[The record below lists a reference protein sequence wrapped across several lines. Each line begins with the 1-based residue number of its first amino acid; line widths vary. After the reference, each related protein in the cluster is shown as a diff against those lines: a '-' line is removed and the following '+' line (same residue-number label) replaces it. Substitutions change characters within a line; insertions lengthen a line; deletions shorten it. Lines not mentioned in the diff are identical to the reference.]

1 MAFKKK
7 KTPFMV
13 SKERELMKLFFNQIK
28 RWKGLTSIIATSGG
42 INGKWFDPNNPYEI
56 TSTKGMRMVSIKA
69 AFQEEDEFIK
79 DAMEFRQFS
88 IEFCKT
94 TMGSRPTVNP
104 NQEERNER
112 RSFRP
117 CKRQSGATETERHDC
132 HVGRTHPTGD

>member
-1 MAFKKK
+1 MA
-7 KTPFMV
+7 
-13 SKERELMKLFFNQIK
+13 SKERELMEFFFNQIK

-88 IEFCKT
+88 IDFCKT
-94 TMGSRPTVNP
+94 YGLTPDRKPKSR
-104 NQEERNER
+104 R
-112 RSFRP
+112 
-117 CKRQSGATETERHDC
+117 KK
-132 HVGRTHPTGD
+132 

>member
-1 MAFKKK
+1 M
-7 KTPFMV
+7 
-13 SKERELMKLFFNQIK
+13 EFFLNQIK

-88 IEFCKT
+88 IDFCKT
-94 TMGSRPTVNP
+94 YGLTPDRKPKSRRK
-104 NQEERNER
+104 Q
-112 RSFRP
+112 
-117 CKRQSGATETERHDC
+117 
-132 HVGRTHPTGD
+132 

>member
-94 TMGSRPTVNP
+94 NGLTPNRKPKSR
-104 NQEERNER
+104 
-112 RSFRP
+112 
-117 CKRQSGATETERHDC
+117 KKK
-132 HVGRTHPTGD
+132 

>member
-1 MAFKKK
+1 MEFKKM
-7 KTPFMV
+7 KTPLMV

-28 RWKGLTSIIATSGG
+28 RWKGLTSFIEKVGG

-94 TMGSRPTVNP
+94 NGLTPNRKPKSRRK
-104 NQEERNER
+104 Q
-112 RSFRP
+112 
-117 CKRQSGATETERHDC
+117 
-132 HVGRTHPTGD
+132 

>member
-1 MAFKKK
+1 MSYHKQ

-13 SKERELMKLFFNQIK
+13 SKERELMEFFLHQIK

-69 AFQEEDEFIK
+69 AFQEEDEHWYPCSP
-79 DAMEFRQFS
+79 QFS

-94 TMGSRPTVNP
+94 NGLTPNRKPKSRRK
-104 NQEERNER
+104 Q
-112 RSFRP
+112 
-117 CKRQSGATETERHDC
+117 
-132 HVGRTHPTGD
+132 

>member
-1 MAFKKK
+1 MEFKKM
-7 KTPFMV
+7 KTPLMV

-28 RWKGLTSIIATSGG
+28 RWKGLTTFIEKVGG

-94 TMGSRPTVNP
+94 NGLTPNRKPKSRTN
-104 NQEERNER
+104 
-112 RSFRP
+112 
-117 CKRQSGATETERHDC
+117 K
-132 HVGRTHPTGD
+132 

>member
-1 MAFKKK
+1 
-7 KTPFMV
+7 MV
-13 SKERELMKLFFNQIK
+13 SKERELMEFFLHQIK

-88 IEFCKT
+88 IEYCQTHGITLDRKPK
-94 TMGSRPTVNP
+94 SRRK
-104 NQEERNER
+104 Q
-112 RSFRP
+112 
-117 CKRQSGATETERHDC
+117 
-132 HVGRTHPTGD
+132 